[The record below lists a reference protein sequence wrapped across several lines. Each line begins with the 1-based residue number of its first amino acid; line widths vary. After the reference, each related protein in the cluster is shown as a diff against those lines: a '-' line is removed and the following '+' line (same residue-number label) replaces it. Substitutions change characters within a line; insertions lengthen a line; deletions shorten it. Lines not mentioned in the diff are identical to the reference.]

1 MYLLNHNLRK
11 IVNKIKEKKLNSIK
25 SQIFEITDLAGSIFE
40 DTTKKTFINKRNY
53 IENKEKD
60 TFILTKIVNS
70 SPKSTNPLDDISFIK
85 DELNIVKLMLSKQ
98 EKIIELILLRIK

>member
-1 MYLLNHNLRK
+1 
-11 IVNKIKEKKLNSIK
+11 VNKIKEKKLNSIK
-25 SQIFEITDLAGSIFE
+25 SQIVEITDFAESDFE
-40 DTTKKTFINKRNY
+40 DTTKKIFINNKNN

-70 SPKSTNPLDDISFIK
+70 SPKSINPLDDINFIK

-98 EKIIELILLRIK
+98 EKTLEMILLRIK

>member
-1 MYLLNHNLRK
+1 M
-11 IVNKIKEKKLNSIK
+11 NKIKEKKLNSIK
-25 SQIFEITDLAGSIFE
+25 SQIFEITDLAESIFE
-40 DTTKKTFINKRNY
+40 DTTKKIFVNKRND

-60 TFILTKIVNS
+60 TFLLTKIVNS

-98 EKIIELILLRIK
+98 EKIIEMILLRIK

>member
-1 MYLLNHNLRK
+1 M
-11 IVNKIKEKKLNSIK
+11 NKIKQKKLNSIK
-25 SQIFEITDLAGSIFE
+25 SQIVEITDFAESDFE
-40 DTTKKTFINKRNY
+40 DTTKKIFINNKNN

-70 SPKSTNPLDDISFIK
+70 SPKSINPLDDINFIK

-98 EKIIELILLRIK
+98 EKTLEMILLRIK